1 MMRDK
6 QRQIS
11 DEVYF
16 RAMLNGGRLTESDK
30 LTVFTDAERLGYGAI
45 IGPVY
50 IDPQNGKPYVHY
62 SISDSCD

>member
-1 MMRDK
+1 MIRDK

-11 DEVYF
+11 DDVYF

-30 LTVFTDAERLGYGAI
+30 RLVFTDSERIGYGVI
-45 IGPVY
+45 IGSVFTDQY
-50 IDPQNGKPYVHY
+50 GKPYVNY

>member
-11 DEVYF
+11 DDVYF

-30 LTVFTDAERLGYGAI
+30 LLVFTDAERLGYGAI
-45 IGPVY
+45 IGSVF
-50 IDPQNGKPYVHY
+50 IDHNGKPYVNY

>member
-1 MMRDK
+1 MIKDK

-45 IGPVY
+45 IGSVFT
-50 IDPQNGKPYVHY
+50 DKNGKPYVHY